1 MSKPLKP
8 KKKQVYRKPIE
19 ETCPFCGS
27 KNIELLPCHN
37 VGVIRIC
44 KDCGEQLD

>member
-8 KKKQVYRKPIE
+8 KKKQIYRKRIE

-27 KNIELLPCHN
+27 KNIERTAVKH